1 MFNIDG
7 LSKDMYEFP
16 FTIMYFISSRL
27 QVGFN
32 PENLIVEN
40 KKINKFLFG
49 KIEKYFIGS
58 ISEIIIDRIKKKET
72 PPRLSVKDK
81 NFSWYGYEKNF

>member
-1 MFNIDG
+1 
-7 LSKDMYEFP
+7 
-16 FTIMYFISSRL
+16 MYFILSRL

-49 KIEKYFIGS
+49 
-58 ISEIIIDRIKKKET
+58 DRIKKKT
-72 PPRLSVKDK
+72 RLSAKDK
-81 NFSWYGYEKNF
+81 NFL

>member
-40 KKINKFLFG
+40 KRINKFLFG
-49 KIEKYFIGS
+49 
-58 ISEIIIDRIKKKET
+58 DRIKKKEKT
-72 PPRLSVKDK
+72 PTFISQR
-81 NFSWYGYEKNF
+81 

>member
-1 MFNIDG
+1 
-7 LSKDMYEFP
+7 MYKFP
-16 FTIMYFISSRL
+16 FTIMYFILSRL

-49 KIEKYFIGS
+49 
-58 ISEIIIDRIKKKET
+58 DRIKKKT
-72 PPRLSVKDK
+72 RLSAKDN
-81 NFSWYGYEKNF
+81 NFL